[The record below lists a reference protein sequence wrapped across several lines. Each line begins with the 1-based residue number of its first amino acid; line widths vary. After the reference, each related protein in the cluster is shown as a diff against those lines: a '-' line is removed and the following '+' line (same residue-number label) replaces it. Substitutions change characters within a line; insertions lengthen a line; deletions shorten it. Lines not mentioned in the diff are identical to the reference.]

1 MLLTISNGSLYF
13 FQNKVILYISE
24 FDLTPIVL
32 YLIVENGMTNKKINR
47 LSISRVNPFLLYY
60 RV

>member
-24 FDLTPIVL
+24 FDFTPIVL